1 MLEDQRY
8 REGSVRVDGVD
19 VCYRVAGPKNDRLP
33 LVLVHGT
40 AGSIDGHYGYIFPM
54 MAYRQRVIALDWSE
68 PTGDT
73 LELDHLVAQVN
84 AVIEEEVPRGPISL
98 MGYSLGACVAAKVA
112 SQLGDKVSNLILTAG
127 WLRTDTHQKMRNDVW
142 RQLRNQNS
150 ETITQYM
157 TFCAFS
163 PAFMNLKTL
172 DDMKAAAGMLKMSS
186 FVDKQM
192 ELNTRIDIEHD
203 CEAITATTL
212 VIACTYDMM
221 VPRHHSQQ
229 LFGAIDDARFA
240 EIPSGHAVV
249 YERPA
254 ELFHY
259 VDRFTSHPNEY
270 QAGEM
275 IPAQKP

>member
-1 MLEDQRY
+1 MLDDQPY
-8 REGSVRVDGVD
+8 REGKVTVGGVSVQ
-19 VCYRVAGPKNDRLP
+19 YRVAGPENDRLP

-73 LELDHLVAQVN
+73 VELTDLVAQVK
-84 AVIEEEVPRGPISL
+84 AVIEAEVPNGPVTL

-112 SQLGDKVSNLILTAG
+112 AEMGTKIKNLILTAG
-127 WLRTDTHQKMRNDVW
+127 WLKTDTHQKMRNDVW
-142 RQLRNQNS
+142 RQLRDQDS
-150 ETITQYM
+150 PSVTQYM

-172 DDMKAAAGMLKMSS
+172 DEMKAAAGMLKMNP

-192 ELNTRIDIEHD
+192 DLNTRIDIAAE
-203 CEAITATTL
+203 CETIKAKTL
-212 VIACTYDMM
+212 VIGCTYDMM
-221 VPRHHSQQ
+221 VPKHHSKL
-229 LFGAIDDARFA
+229 LFGAIEDARYA

-249 YERPA
+249 HERAA

-259 VDRFTSHPNEY
+259 VDRFSAQPDEY
-270 QAGEM
+270 AAGTI

>member
-1 MLEDQRY
+1 MLDNQPF
-8 REGSVRVDGVD
+8 REGHVTVHGVD
-19 VCYRVAGPKNDRLP
+19 VRYRVAGPENDRTP

-73 LELDHLVAQVN
+73 LELADLVAQVK
-84 AVIEEEVPRGPISL
+84 AVITTEVPEGPVTL
-98 MGYSLGACVAAKVA
+98 MGYSLGACVAAMTAAEMGHKIA
-112 SQLGDKVSNLILTAG
+112 NLILAAG

-142 RQLRNQNS
+142 RQLRDQDS
-150 ETITQYM
+150 ASVTQYM

-163 PAFMNLKTL
+163 PAFMNMRTV
-172 DDMKAAAGMLKMSS
+172 DDMKAAAGMLKITP
-186 FVDKQM
+186 FVEKQM
-192 ELNTRIDIEHD
+192 DLNTRIDIAAA
-203 CEAITATTL
+203 CETIAAMTL
-212 VIACTYDMM
+212 VIGCTYDMM
-221 VPRHHSQQ
+221 VPKHHSKQ
-229 LFGAIDDARFA
+229 LFGAIEDARYA

-249 YERPA
+249 HERAA

-259 VDRFTSHPNEY
+259 VDRFTRQPDEFP
-270 QAGEM
+270 AGVI